1 MDLDAFTEHA
11 PGNLV
16 AIHGTDPRRGEWSHK
31 AFVPNPLPTESPVLS
46 GATYRAVADARAALA
61 ALDSTARRLPNPRL
75 FRRPS
80 LRAEAQSTSALEGT
94 YAPLAEVLTAD
105 EERPQST
112 DMREILN
119 YVAMAE
125 SAFNWV
131 ETGHPLTVNVL
142 EELQGILVRETK
154 VEGPSSG
161 KVRDHQVVVGKRE
174 GARPGDP
181 PVHAARFVPTPPGL
195 GRVSKILAWWWV
207 MIGRWFVLMR
217 SPMSCGSWSRR

>member
-1 MDLDAFTEHA
+1 
-11 PGNLV
+11 
-16 AIHGTDPRRGEWSHK
+16 
-31 AFVPNPLPTESPVLS
+31 VPNPLPTESPVLS
-46 GATYRAVADARAALA
+46 GTTYRAVADARAALA

-112 DMREILN
+112 DMRNVLN

-142 EELQGILVRETK
+142 EELQGILVRENK
-154 VEGPSSG
+154 GRG
-161 KVRDHQVVVGKRE
+161 AIVGQ
-174 GARPGDP
+174 GARQPG
-181 PVHAARFVPTPPGL
+181 
-195 GRVSKILAWWWV
+195 
-207 MIGRWFVLMR
+207 
-217 SPMSCGSWSRR
+217 CSRKA